1 MKIISSYAVEIKHI
15 NKLFRQTIKI
25 YNDAITFCVKIFE
38 ENWSDLKIL
47 EASNKERKSY
57 AEKLIH
63 STKSNVAKYPDFDI
77 NFHKMPSYLRR
88 AVIGEALGYIS
99 SYHSNL
105 SNWKASNT
113 NSKAPTL
120 RTHLYKLPTFYR
132 SNMYLDESYL

>member
-47 EASNKERKSY
+47 EVGNKERKGY

-63 STKSNVAKYPDFDI
+63 STKSNVAKLFTPDENQNKDAWQFD
-77 NFHKMPSYLRR
+77 YRL
-88 AVIGEALGYIS
+88 
-99 SYHSNL
+99 YHDS
-105 SNWKASNT
+105 
-113 NSKAPTL
+113 
-120 RTHLYKLPTFYR
+120 FV
-132 SNMYLDESYL
+132 LDNKVQGIYVHTK